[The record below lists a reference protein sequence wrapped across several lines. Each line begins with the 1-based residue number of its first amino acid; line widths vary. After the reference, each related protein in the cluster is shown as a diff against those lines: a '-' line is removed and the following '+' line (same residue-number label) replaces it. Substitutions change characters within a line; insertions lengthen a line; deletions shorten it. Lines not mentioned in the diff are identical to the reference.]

1 MPTTLR
7 LLLTCI
13 LLLFASAATAN
24 LRIPTLG
31 FVPAR
36 GYTIGPTTSYDFETD
51 RFIIG
56 AEAAAAKQIFWVA
69 LSTRA
74 LLGEQNDLSVAL
86 DLGLNVALV
95 NVGLGYQLK
104 SAAFERNADP
114 LSETLALHGPSLIIA
129 AIVPLADPKSDGR
142 RLFGAVPLIEPYYR
156 VSFFFSEGFA
166 HELGLSFRLWW
177 AIRRS

>member
-1 MPTTLR
+1 MQTTLR
-7 LLLTCI
+7 LFLFGI
-13 LLLFASAATAN
+13 LCTSSVATAK
-24 LRIPTLG
+24 LRIPILG
-31 FVPAR
+31 FAPAR
-36 GYTIGPTTSYDFETD
+36 GYTFGPTTSYDFETD

-56 AEAAAAKQIFWVA
+56 AEAAAAKQIFWAA

-74 LLGEQNDLSVAL
+74 LLGEQKDFSVAF
-86 DLGLNVALV
+86 DLGVNAALI
-95 NVGLGYQLK
+95 NLGLGYQLK
-104 SAAFERNADP
+104 STAFERSADP
-114 LSETLALHGPSLIIA
+114 LFEGRALHGPSLIIA

-177 AIRRS
+177 MIRRS